1 MTAIERHLMSQ
12 YIPPP
17 GALQFEFEEKDL
29 PVGTVRIPH
38 LRDSGYIWVKTP
50 TTNTAR
56 ICDCAKTY
64 PVIIESL
71 HPEAATAV
79 REHQAAGG
87 GIPAVC
93 AHAGRII
100 E

>member
-1 MTAIERHLMSQ
+1 MTAIEQQLMSA
-12 YIPPP
+12 YIPPA

-38 LRDSGYIWVKTP
+38 LRDNGYIWVKPP
-50 TTNTAR
+50 TANSAG
-56 ICDCAKTY
+56 ICDCTKTF

-71 HPEAATAV
+71 HPEAAIVV
-79 REHQAAGG
+79 REHQAASGSV
-87 GIPAVC
+87 PAVC
-93 AHAGRII
+93 VHAGRII